1 MVCSSACSLI
11 FSTASHNCLGLVVG
25 AAIFGSMTMAAMLG
39 TVIPLVLKRFDFD
52 AAIATGPF
60 VTTSIDIVGVMMYF
74 YIAKFILGL

>member
-1 MVCSSACSLI
+1 MVVLY
-11 FSTASHNCLGLVVG
+11 FFFREPHLLGLVVG
-25 AAIFGSMTMAAMLG
+25 LSIFGSMAMAAMLG

-74 YIAKFILGL
+74 YIAKVILGL